1 MDIRSGADPD
11 TEIAQLRQQL
21 QNLRQSV
28 ETMENLLERYVTA
41 QQTQRRNEEQFG
53 LLVSA
58 VRDYAIFMLDTRGHI
73 VSWNLGAQLIKGY
86 SADEAIGQHF
96 SIFYPSQD
104 LAAGKPERA
113 LQTAAGEG
121 VYQEE
126 GWRVRKDGTYFWAS
140 VVITALRDQQGV
152 LRGFGKVTRDLTERK
167 RAEDAQRQL
176 QEQEVRIAR
185 EQAARAQA
193 EADLRMRDA
202 FLNATAHE
210 LRTPVTSMFGY
221 AELLQRRFDRGELTP
236 ERVQKPIHAISTQAQ
251 RLKRLTTM
259 LLDLTQLEHRKAVL
273 DARPIDLGRLI
284 ERVVQE
290 LQLLTEQHIIALD
303 LPGAALVI
311 EADELRLEQVLYNL
325 IQNAVKYSPQGG
337 TISVLARQEGQQAL
351 VTVIDE
357 GVGIPAEDVP
367 HVFERFY
374 RATNISSAH
383 LSGLG
388 LGLHLVKEF
397 VELHGGS
404 VDVQSVLGQGSRFR
418 VALPLRL
425 L

>member
-1 MDIRSGADPD
+1 MDHTPGADPQ

-21 QNLRQSV
+21 RTLHESV
-28 ETMENLLERYVTA
+28 ETMEHLLDRYIATE
-41 QQTQRRNEEQFG
+41 QTLRRSEQQFG

-58 VRDYAIFMLDTRGHI
+58 VRDYAIFMLGTDGRIT
-73 VSWNLGAQLIKGY
+73 SWNLGAELIKGY
-86 SADEAIGQHF
+86 SADEIIGQHF
-96 SIFYPSQD
+96 SVFYPAED
-104 LAAGKPERA
+104 RAAGKPERV
-113 LQTAAGEG
+113 LQIAAREG
-121 VYQEE
+121 VYEAE
-126 GWRVRKDGTYFWAS
+126 GWRVRKDGSYFWAN
-140 VVITALRDQQGV
+140 VVITALYEPQGV

-167 RAEDAQRQL
+167 QTEDAQRLL
-176 QEQEVRIAR
+176 QEQEMRIAR

-193 EADLRMRDA
+193 EADVRLRDA

-221 AELLQRRFDRGELTP
+221 AELLQRRFDRGEFTP
-236 ERVQKPIHAISTQAQ
+236 ERVQKPIHVINTQAQ

-259 LLDLTQLEHRKAVL
+259 LLDLSQLDHHKAVL
-273 DARPIDLGRLI
+273 EVSPIDLGQSI
-284 ERVVQE
+284 ERVAQE
-290 LQLLTEQHIIALD
+290 IQLLTEQHTIALE
-303 LPGAALVI
+303 LPAAPLIV

-325 IQNAVKYSPQGG
+325 IQNAVKYSPQDG
-337 TISVLARQEGQQAL
+337 TITVVARQEGQQA
-351 VTVIDE
+351 VIMVIDQ
-357 GVGIPAEDVP
+357 GVGIPPEDVP

-383 LSGLG
+383 QSGLG
-388 LGLHLVKEF
+388 LGLHLVKEM

-418 VALPLRL
+418 VALPLTL